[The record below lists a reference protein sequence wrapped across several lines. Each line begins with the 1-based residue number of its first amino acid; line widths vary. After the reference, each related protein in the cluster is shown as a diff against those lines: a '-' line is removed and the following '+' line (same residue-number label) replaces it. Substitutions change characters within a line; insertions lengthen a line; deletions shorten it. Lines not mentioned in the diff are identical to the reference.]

1 MRHRRL
7 AEGHPFVDITQLE
20 QISECAWRIPPSGK
34 MRVPVLI
41 YGSDRLVADMDE
53 KVREQAVN
61 VATLPGIVGA
71 SYVMPDAHWGY
82 GFPIG
87 GVAAFD
93 ADEGGIVS
101 AGGVGFDVSCG
112 VRTLTTGLPA
122 AAVRDMRELL
132 ASDLARS
139 IPAGVGSEGK
149 ISLSAAEMDAMLG
162 GGAAWAVERGWGA
175 IEDLDRIEERGRMAG
190 ARPDHVSEHA
200 KRRQR
205 DEMGT
210 LGSGNHYLEVQEI
223 ADIFDDAAAR
233 AFGLERGQVVVTIHC
248 GSRGLGHQI
257 GTEFLRE
264 MALAA
269 ASYGIDLPDRE
280 LACAPINSELGQ
292 RYLGAM
298 RAAINCALANRQI
311 ITQLVRDVF
320 ARRLPQAGLH
330 LLFDVSHN
338 TCKLEDHAVAGIK
351 RSLYVHRKGATRA
364 FGPGH
369 PDLPAVFKDTGQPVL
384 IGGSMGTESWVLA
397 GMPSGEAMSL
407 SSACH
412 GAGRAMSRH
421 QALKRW
427 TGRTLIAELAQRGI
441 IVRSP
446 SMRGVAEEAPGAYK
460 DVSAVVDATERAGLA
475 KKVARLSPL
484 IVVKG

>member
-1 MRHRRL
+1 M
-7 AEGHPFVDITQLE
+7 DIASFKR
-20 QISECAWRIPPSGK
+20 ISDSAWRLPASGA
-34 MRVPVLI
+34 MRVPVVIYASEPLI
-41 YGSDRLVADMDE
+41 HAMDE
-53 KVREQAVN
+53 KVREQATN
-61 VATLPGIVGA
+61 VAMLPGIVQA
-71 SYVMPDAHWGY
+71 VYVMPDAHWGY

-93 ADEGGIVS
+93 PDEGGVVS

-112 VRTLTTGLPA
+112 VRTLTTGLGIEEIGR
-122 AAVRDMRELL
+122 VKDVL

-139 IPAGVGSEGK
+139 IPAGLGSEGQ
-149 ISLSAAEMDAMLG
+149 ISLDPGEMDAMLR
-162 GGAAWAVERGWGA
+162 GGAEWALERGWGRP
-175 IEDLDRIEERGRMAG
+175 EDLARIEERGRMAG
-190 ARPDHVSEHA
+190 AEPHHVSQHA
-200 KRRQR
+200 KQRQR

-210 LGSGNHYLEVQEI
+210 LGSGNHYLEIQEV
-223 ADIFDDAAAR
+223 AEIFDAEAAR
-233 AFGLERGQVVVTIHC
+233 VYGLEKGAAVVTIHC

-264 MALAA
+264 MALKAA
-269 ASYGIDLPDRE
+269 DMGITLPDRE
-280 LACAPINSELGQ
+280 LACAPIKSELGR

-311 ITQLVRDVF
+311 ITHLVRGVF
-320 ARRLPQAGLH
+320 ARRLPKATLD

-338 TCKLEDHAVAGIK
+338 TCKVETHKVGGGARELF
-351 RSLYVHRKGATRA
+351 VHRKGATRA

-369 PDLPAVFKDTGQPVL
+369 PDLPKEFNAVGQPVL
-384 IGGSMGTESWVLA
+384 IGGSMGTGSWVLA
-397 GMPSGEAMSL
+397 GVASGEALSF

-421 QALKRW
+421 QALKLW
-427 TGRTLIAELAQRGI
+427 TGRALVDELASAGI

-460 DVSAVVDATERAGLA
+460 DVGEVIEATAEAGLA
-475 KKVARLSPL
+475 RRVARLAPK
-484 IVVKG
+484 IVIKG